1 MTSTFG
7 LRPTALSAF
16 CTWLTWERWSG
27 LVNLRTADSLTPSLP
42 ASSTLVMRWDLIA
55 EYRASLAATTA
66 GWHTGDGTRVGGVIG
81 GGRWRRR
88 GAMKAGSDP
97 DRRNRRSLRLRGY
110 DCAGQGLIALDS
122 YSVFTLARLSQV
134 VRSLTT
140 QPEISAGPSGLL

>member
-1 MTSTFG
+1 MTSTFS

-66 GWHTGDGTRVGGVIG
+66 GTSE
-81 GGRWRRR
+81 R
-88 GAMKAGSDP
+88 G
-97 DRRNRRSLRLRGY
+97 L
-110 DCAGQGLIALDS
+110 
-122 YSVFTLARLSQV
+122 
-134 VRSLTT
+134 
-140 QPEISAGPSGLL
+140 

>member
-1 MTSTFG
+1 MTSTFSR
-7 LRPTALSAF
+7 RPTALRAF
-16 CTWLTWERWSG
+16 CTWLTGERWSG
-27 LVNLRTADSLTPSLP
+27 LVNLRTGGSLTDSRPV
-42 ASSTLVMRWDLIA
+42 SSTLVMRWAYIA
-55 EYRASLAATTA
+55 EYKARLAAAPA
-66 GWHTGDGTRVGGVIG
+66 GWRIGNGTRVGGVIG

-110 DCAGQGLIALDS
+110 DYAGQGLIALDS

-134 VRSLTT
+134 VRSLTA

>member
-1 MTSTFG
+1 MTSTWS

-16 CTWLTWERWSG
+16 CTWLTWERWAG
-27 LVNLRTADSLTPSLP
+27 LVGLRTADWLTPSLP
-42 ASSTLVMRWDLIA
+42 ASSTLVMRWVHIA
-55 EYRASLAATTA
+55 EYKARLAAAPGRLAYWEWNEGRRGYWRRSLAEA
-66 GWHTGDGTRVGGVIG
+66 
-81 GGRWRRR
+81 

-110 DCAGQGLIALDS
+110 DYAGPGLIALDS
-122 YSVFTLARLSQV
+122 YSVFMLARLSQV